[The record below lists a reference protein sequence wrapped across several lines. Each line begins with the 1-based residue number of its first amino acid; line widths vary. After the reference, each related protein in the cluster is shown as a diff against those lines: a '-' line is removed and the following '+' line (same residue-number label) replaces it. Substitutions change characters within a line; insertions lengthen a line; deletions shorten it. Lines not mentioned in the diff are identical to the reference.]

1 MITGD
6 DSYGWREVGDDN
18 GGTDARNED
27 ERDGDDED
35 G

>member
-18 GGTDARNED
+18 GDADARNED
-27 ERDGDDED
+27 DSDG